1 MASIKEK
8 LINEVKKIPE
18 DKIAELY
25 NVVHLFRVGVESKKK
40 PVKNRHCEAVKF
52 FGIWKDISA
61 QESAVLDEI
70 QRRREK

>member
-25 NVVHLFRVGVESKKK
+25 NVVHLFRLEAETKKA
-40 PVKNRHCEAVKF
+40 VKDRRKEVVKF